1 MITKR
6 PVGLTFA
13 ILSLE
18 NSLSVVSQ
26 DTAASSP
33 GNSEEED
40 TVEGEWCVAP

>member
-26 DTAASSP
+26 DTAASS